1 MRTFKKV
8 LVTGGAGFI
17 GSHLVRL
24 LSNTTDWEIT
34 VLDALTYAGNLE
46 NIKDCRHQFVKLD
59 IRDKSS
65 LEKYF
70 NGNRFDCF
78 IHLAAESHVDR
89 SIEDGSIF
97 VETNVN
103 GTYNLLEAALHNHR
117 YNMKEGRPFIF
128 YHVSTDEVFGSLSL
142 ETSKKFSETTPYDP
156 RSPYSASKAAS
167 DHFVRA
173 YHQTYGLPI
182 LISNC
187 SNNYGTHQYPEKL
200 IPVVIDRLMKRE
212 KIPMYGTGDNMRDWL
227 HVEDHARAIKLILEK
242 GKVGET
248 YCVGSKDVLSNLDL
262 VNTICDIYDRLQKTV
277 KSRSLIEFVKDRA
290 GHDKKYA
297 INFSKLK
304 TQLGWKPTVLL
315 DKGLEETIQ
324 WYIDKNK
331 K

>member
-1 MRTFKKV
+1 
-8 LVTGGAGFI
+8 
-17 GSHLVRL
+17 
-24 LSNTTDWEIT
+24 
-34 VLDALTYAGNLE
+34 
-46 NIKDCRHQFVKLD
+46 
-59 IRDKSS
+59 
-65 LEKYF
+65 
-70 NGNRFDCF
+70 
-78 IHLAAESHVDR
+78 
-89 SIEDGSIF
+89 
-97 VETNVN
+97 
-103 GTYNLLEAALHNHR
+103 
-117 YNMKEGRPFIF
+117 
-128 YHVSTDEVFGSLSL
+128 
-142 ETSKKFSETTPYDP
+142 
-156 RSPYSASKAAS
+156 
-167 DHFVRA
+167 
-173 YHQTYGLPI
+173 
-182 LISNC
+182 
-187 SNNYGTHQYPEKL
+187 
-200 IPVVIDRLMKRE
+200 
-212 KIPMYGTGDNMRDWL
+212 MRDWL